1 MIAAPTPSDE
11 PDRLAALRRY
21 AVLDTP
27 AEADF
32 DDLTMLAS
40 SICETPISLISL
52 LDGGRQW
59 FKSRVGLDVT
69 ETARTISFC
78 GHAIVDQALF
88 EVPNASDDPRFFDN
102 PLVLG
107 DPNIRFY
114 AGAPLTTSDG
124 YRLGTLCV
132 IDRIPRNLSEH
143 QRVALEAL
151 SRQVVRQLESRAMAS
166 ALCQQ
171 SLDMAFSEKR
181 LRTITDN
188 LPVAISYVDQQ
199 ERYRFVNA
207 TMHAW
212 TNTRSDEVI
221 GRTLLE
227 VVGEEL
233 YSKRRAYYRRALA
246 GERVE
251 FFKDA
256 YPFHQHRHLQA
267 TFIPDIGDDGKVRG
281 IFTLSHDVTALKK
294 TEEDL
299 RRMARFD
306 SLTGLPNRAH
316 LYELLPAAL
325 ERSQR
330 NAAATA
336 VLFLDIDRFKSI
348 NDTLGHAKGD
358 LVLQEFAHRLQHAV
372 RVGDTVA
379 RLAGDEFIV
388 VLECLKG
395 VEAAAQVAQKIIVQ
409 MSRPWIL
416 NGERLAV
423 TTSIGIAYD
432 TSHALTGPELISRA
446 DEALYAAKSAG
457 RNTFRITAGS
467 TEGPA
472 QDQPRDLS

>member
-40 SICETPISLISL
+40 SICETPSSLITL
-52 LDGGRQW
+52 LVGGRQW

-181 LRTITDN
+181 LRTITDK
-188 LPVAISYVDQQ
+188 PAGGD
-199 ERYRFVNA
+199 
-207 TMHAW
+207 
-212 TNTRSDEVI
+212 
-221 GRTLLE
+221 LLC
-227 VVGEEL
+227 
-233 YSKRRAYYRRALA
+233 RPARALSFRECDHA
-246 GERVE
+246 CL
-251 FFKDA
+251 D
-256 YPFHQHRHLQA
+256 QHPIR
-267 TFIPDIGDDGKVRG
+267 
-281 IFTLSHDVTALKK
+281 
-294 TEEDL
+294 
-299 RRMARFD
+299 
-306 SLTGLPNRAH
+306 
-316 LYELLPAAL
+316 
-325 ERSQR
+325 
-330 NAAATA
+330 
-336 VLFLDIDRFKSI
+336 
-348 NDTLGHAKGD
+348 
-358 LVLQEFAHRLQHAV
+358 
-372 RVGDTVA
+372 
-379 RLAGDEFIV
+379 
-388 VLECLKG
+388 
-395 VEAAAQVAQKIIVQ
+395 
-409 MSRPWIL
+409 
-416 NGERLAV
+416 
-423 TTSIGIAYD
+423 
-432 TSHALTGPELISRA
+432 
-446 DEALYAAKSAG
+446 
-457 RNTFRITAGS
+457 
-467 TEGPA
+467 
-472 QDQPRDLS
+472 